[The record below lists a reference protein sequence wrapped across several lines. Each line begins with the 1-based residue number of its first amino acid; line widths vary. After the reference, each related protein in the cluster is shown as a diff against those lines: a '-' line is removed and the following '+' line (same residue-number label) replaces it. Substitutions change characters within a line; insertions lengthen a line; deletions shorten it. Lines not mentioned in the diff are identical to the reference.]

1 MLIDSMKVVSFC
13 HVLQGPAATQ
23 YLGDMGADIV
33 KIEPLTGERARS
45 WAGQNIYPGG
55 VSGFYLCA
63 ARNKR
68 VLAVD
73 LKSPEGQEIV
83 MSLIE
88 KADVV
93 LENFRSGV
101 MARLGLSFEQVK
113 KRKPDIIYASGT
125 GWGRVGPMIS
135 RESQDLIIQ
144 ARTGLI
150 HATGTHRST
159 PVGGAIIDQHGGALL
174 AMAVLGAYIRKLTT
188 GKGTHV
194 ESSLFGA
201 GLDLQTEPLTAYMSA
216 PTAPAEAVFKR
227 NPNLATWYHEA
238 PYGVYKLLDAEIA
251 ISSNDP
257 KNVADALDS
266 EELREMARPNMFE
279 IRNEYAEKLAEILA
293 GRKYSDVEKSFDANK
308 IWYSRVFN
316 YDDVASD
323 PQVEAADVFRKIKV
337 NGADAVLVN
346 HPVKYDG
353 QTPPLRHLATKIGED
368 TADILSELGFTQAE
382 IESLAARNVVAIP
395 EVEGKTTA

>member
-23 YLGDMGADIV
+23 YLGDMGADIIKV
-33 KIEPLTGERARS
+33 EPLSGERGRS
-45 WAGQNIYPGG
+45 WAGRNIYPGG

-68 VLAVD
+68 VIAVD
-73 LKSPEGQEIV
+73 LKSPEGREIV

-93 LENFRSGV
+93 LENYRSGV
-101 MARLGLSFEQVK
+101 MDRLGLSYDHVR

-125 GWGRVGPMIS
+125 GWGRNGPMIS

-150 HATGTHRST
+150 HATGTQRST
-159 PVGGAIIDQHGGALL
+159 PVGGAIVDQHGGALL

-194 ESSLFGA
+194 ESSLFAA
-201 GLDLQTEPLTAYMSA
+201 GFDIQTEPLTAYLSA
-216 PTAPAEAVFKR
+216 QTPPGRSAFTR

-238 PYGVYKLLDAEIA
+238 PYGVYKLEDAEIA
-251 ISSNDP
+251 ISTNDP
-257 KNVADALDS
+257 ANIAEALDS
-266 EELREMARPNMFE
+266 EALRALAKKNMFDD
-279 IRNEYAEKLAEILA
+279 RDEYADALAIVLAEMNYA
-293 GRKYSDVEKSFDANK
+293 AVQKRFDDRG
-308 IWYSRVFN
+308 IWYSKVFD
-316 YDDVASD
+316 YDDVATD
-323 PQVEAADVFRKIKV
+323 PQAEAADVFRKIDVK
-337 NGADAVLVN
+337 GSEAVLVN

-353 QTPPLRHLATKIGED
+353 ETPPIRRLPTEVGQD
-368 TADILSELGFTQAE
+368 TYEILSDLGLSGDE
-382 IESLAARNVVAIP
+382 IDSLAARNIIAVSDTKRKA
-395 EVEGKTTA
+395 TA